1 MFKLIEDEM
10 KSIIDDPDE
19 AAQASFEGVA
29 MLRKMADG
37 MSTKAEEI
45 LQTRVVA
52 VKEVVRDWQQWIP
65 ALKSEVKSLFEDKQA
80 LRKLGP
86 DELRSLKET
95 AKEPDAAAPKLGKK
109 KARWVICGNYETEK
123 PEQETYSGGA
133 DSAALHLMV
142 KKASVEG

>member
-65 ALKSEVKSLFEDKQA
+65 AL
-80 LRKLGP
+80 
-86 DELRSLKET
+86 
-95 AKEPDAAAPKLGKK
+95 
-109 KARWVICGNYETEK
+109 
-123 PEQETYSGGA
+123 
-133 DSAALHLMV
+133 
-142 KKASVEG
+142 

>member
-1 MFKLIEDEM
+1 M
-10 KSIIDDPDE
+10 
-19 AAQASFEGVA
+19 
-29 MLRKMADG
+29 
-37 MSTKAEEI
+37 
-45 LQTRVVA
+45 
-52 VKEVVRDWQQWIP
+52 
-65 ALKSEVKSLFEDKQA
+65 KSLFEDKQA